1 VTDDVD
7 DAIGGD
13 GHVER
18 YEQLRASAL
27 EGDGAGWQLG
37 LALLQRQGVA
47 AWARAWPNQPS
58 PARASRP
65 VALPVAGGGEIV
77 GVLAT
82 MALARLAA

>member
-1 VTDDVD
+1 
-7 DAIGGD
+7 
-13 GHVER
+13 
-18 YEQLRASAL
+18 
-27 EGDGAGWQLG
+27 
-37 LALLQRQGVA
+37 VA

-65 VALPVAGGGEIV
+65 VAALPVAGGGIV